1 MYFLLAGVVEKFHYL
16 KMGLAIVLTFIGAKM
31 LVVAVG
37 IHIPIWIS
45 LVFVAVVLLSSVA
58 ASLIWAK
65 SADLDIE
72 VDLPEDFD
80 SPFEEETASGEQLEP
95 AVVQQLERQLSPLG
109 AADGH
114 DNEKDALENIK
125 RR

>member
-1 MYFLLAGVVEKFHYL
+1 
-16 KMGLAIVLTFIGAKM
+16 M

-65 SADLDIE
+65 NADLDIE

-80 SPFEEETASGEQLEP
+80 SPFEDDEPEPGEPLAGAP
-95 AVVQQLERQLSPLG
+95 VPDLDVPRSPDE
-109 AADGH
+109 AADGLEPH
-114 DNEKDALENIK
+114 QEELENIE